1 MKTGVR
7 VIGFIV
13 ASVWTI
19 MSCQFM
25 AILWFLGGSKVLGN
39 FMNAIDDIFE

>member
-1 MKTGVR
+1 MKAGVR

-13 ASVWTI
+13 ALIWTMI
-19 MSCQFM
+19 SCPFM
-25 AILWFLGGSKVLGN
+25 AILWFLGGSKVLSN